1 MKKIIN
7 ILLGIW
13 CAITCFVTPIWIT
26 MIILNITGM
35 IYQYDYSMDE
45 GTAGIIGVVLL
56 LLWIGLAFVPNVYL
70 GKKLY
75 VTNIKYFLCYG
86 ICVAVLCA
94 LCFAMCNWD
103 IMGVLVM

>member
-1 MKKIIN
+1 MKKIMN
-7 ILLGIW
+7 ISFGIW
-13 CAITCFVTPIWIT
+13 CAIICFVTPIWIS
-26 MIILNITGM
+26 MVILNITGM

-56 LLWIGLAFVPNVYL
+56 LLWIGLAFVPNVCM

-75 VTNIKYFLCYG
+75 VTNRKYFFCYG
-86 ICVAVLCA
+86 ICAVALCV